1 MEASPTVN
9 VWKQFIEENR
19 PSLEKLFAQNVW
31 KKVLLPWLKATREI
45 KIRTILTSKD
55 HVEIDM
61 ARGFA
66 LAIEQIMNLPQ
77 GIAATK
83 QAEKQDAPE
92 QTPATDYMDQFSDED
107 FDIAEK
113 D

>member
-1 MEASPTVN
+1 MDNNNPTLN

-31 KKVLLPWLKATREI
+31 KNVFLPWLKATREI

-77 GIAATK
+77 GLEATK
-83 QAEKQDAPE
+83 QGEKQERAEQQPE
-92 QTPATDYMDQFSDED
+92 TDYMDGLA
-107 FDIAEK
+107 FDNE
-113 D
+113 

>member
-1 MEASPTVN
+1 LPDNNPTIS
-9 VWKQFIEENR
+9 VWKQYIEENR
-19 PSLEKLFAQNVW
+19 PSFEKLFAQNVW
-31 KKVLLPWLKATREI
+31 KKAFLPWLKATREI

-83 QAEKQDAPE
+83 QAEKQDTPE
-92 QTPATDYMDQFSDED
+92 QTDTTDYMDGLAFDDE
-107 FDIAEK
+107 
-113 D
+113 